1 MYNVW
6 HRIKDY
12 QKCKNQEKMTSIG
25 EKSVDCNQAR
35 AIIDVRISK
44 QNVKM
49 VIVSVSCMFKL
60 LSIDVKGRKK
70 TQIKLFKMKM
80 TNSNMKNVLNGIN
93 RQSI

>member
-1 MYNVW
+1 
-6 HRIKDY
+6 
-12 QKCKNQEKMTSIG
+12 MTSIG

-35 AIIDVRISK
+35 TSIDVRISK
-44 QNVKM
+44 QDLKM

-70 TQIKLFKMKM
+70 TQIKLLEMKM

>member
-1 MYNVW
+1 
-6 HRIKDY
+6 
-12 QKCKNQEKMTSIG
+12 MTSIG
-25 EKSVDCNQAR
+25 EKSVDRNQAR
-35 AIIDVRISK
+35 TIIDVRFSK
-44 QNVKM
+44 QDVKM

-70 TQIKLFKMKM
+70 TQTKLLEMKM